1 MRDIEAILP
10 ACQRC
15 VPSLQQETDEQRCGG
30 YRISIGRKNPL
41 EYSYDFGYISI
52 SD

>member
-10 ACQRC
+10 EGL
-15 VPSLQQETDEQRCGG
+15 PSLQQETDEQRCGG